1 MIVDFPI
8 YNNYKKLMT
17 YRNIYIL
24 FHFYILPINYL
35 HNSQTIM
42 KNLSQVLHQ
51 FLKLQ
56 YEVEIAST
64 LLHYIHKV
72 NLVLLFYIIFMLCKN
87 FKKYIYIYIQN
98 RIVSYLL
105 NVWFYFITI

>member
-1 MIVDFPI
+1 MIVDLPI

-24 FHFYILPINYL
+24 FHFYILQINYS

-42 KNLSQVLHQ
+42 QTLSQVLHQ

-56 YEVEIAST
+56 YGVEIAST
-64 LLHYIHKV
+64 LLQRFYIHKV

-87 FKKYIYIYIQN
+87 FKNIYEY
-98 RIVSYLL
+98 RIA
-105 NVWFYFITI
+105 

>member
-1 MIVDFPI
+1 MIVDLPI

-17 YRNIYIL
+17 YKNIYIL
-24 FHFYILPINYL
+24 FHFYILQINYL

-42 KNLSQVLHQ
+42 QTLSQVLHQ

-64 LLHYIHKV
+64 LLQIFYIHKV

-87 FKKYIYIYIQN
+87 LKNIYEY
-98 RIVSYLL
+98 RIV
-105 NVWFYFITI
+105 

>member
-1 MIVDFPI
+1 MIVDLPI

-24 FHFYILPINYL
+24 FHFYILQINYL

-42 KNLSQVLHQ
+42 QTLSQVSHQ

-64 LLHYIHKV
+64 LLQRFYIHKV

-87 FKKYIYIYIQN
+87 
-98 RIVSYLL
+98 
-105 NVWFYFITI
+105 